1 MVERDFIM
9 RMLQEFFEAI
19 AKVMHRET
27 PGMEPDLS
35 HMQEQFND
43 MYNQFFRR
51 PAEHFY
57 ETEKEEILNGLINEG
72 HGDNDTFARIQML
85 SELLYRDGQIKKNIS
100 ERYSLLEKA
109 LFLLEYL
116 DGNSRT
122 FSWDRRQKIEDIK
135 RFAQIDN

>member
-19 AKVMHRET
+19 AKVMRRKSQDE
-27 PGMEPDLS
+27 EPDVS
-35 HMQEQFND
+35 YIQEQFND
-43 MYNQFFRR
+43 MYNQFFRH

-57 ETEKEEILNGLINEG
+57 ETEKEIILNGLINEG
-72 HGDNDTFARIQML
+72 RSDNDTFAKMQML
-85 SELLYRDGQIKKNIS
+85 SELLYRDGQIKKDFS
-100 ERYSLLEKA
+100 ERCSLLEKA

-116 DGNSRT
+116 DDNSRT

-135 RFAQIDN
+135 KELFEFK